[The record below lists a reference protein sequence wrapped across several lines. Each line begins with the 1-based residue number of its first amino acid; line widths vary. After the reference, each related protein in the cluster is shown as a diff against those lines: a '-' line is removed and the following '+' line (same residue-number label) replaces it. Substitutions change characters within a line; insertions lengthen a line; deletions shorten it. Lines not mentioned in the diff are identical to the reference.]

1 MPIESFRTW
10 IHQIYTTRDDE
21 LDCEE
26 FSETVAQYVDAE
38 MAGKEA
44 DLCFPG
50 MQQHL
55 NQCHECYDLYLALC
69 DVALLEGQPVVPQL
83 MELQRA

>member
-1 MPIESFRTW
+1 MPTESFRTW

-26 FSETVAQYVDAE
+26 FSETIAQYVDAE
-38 MAGKEA
+38 LAGEEA
-44 DLCFPG
+44 HVRFPG
-50 MQQHL
+50 VRQHL
-55 NQCHECYDLYLALC
+55 SHCQECYDLYLAMC
-69 DVALLEGQPVVPQL
+69 DAALLEGQPVVSQL